1 MKLNTPQHEML
12 VAWQW
17 VKERMKRKR
26 SQSSSKELNLRPS

>member
-17 VKERMKRKR
+17 VKERMKR
-26 SQSSSKELNLRPS
+26 SQSSSKELST